1 MTYQRR
7 VANSKAKRK
16 VAFPKVWPTMVQV
29 ELLDE
34 GEQPQRATR
43 DEGGAEEPPHH
54 GFYQMAHERVPAMH
68 LNLPFILDDLK
79 TETSQKQL
87 STARNIMKSVN
98 QQFLPSLDKATHIE
112 FLLSP
117 LDEGLS
123 GGFVGLDASRPWLL
137 YWCTNALSLLGED
150 VGIYNDRVISSLK
163 PLQHPGGGFG
173 GGNGQAPHV
182 AAAYASILTL
192 AITSYHASRG
202 LPENERLAVYADSFA
217 WIDRGKL
224 LQWIRKIKL
233 PSGGFKVNEGGEE
246 DVRAGYCAL
255 VVLAL
260 LGYDD
265 EDLRG
270 DPSLGDLP
278 LLGGVAEYFK
288 SCQTW
293 EGGVGAKPHA
303 EAHGG
308 YAFCV
313 LAALCLLGDPEEAL
327 SKNLDLNRL
336 VSWLS
341 ARQYAPEGGFSGRTN
356 KLVDGCYSTW
366 VGGCW
371 SLVEAA
377 ANAAESRKMSTRINV
392 GDLWSRKA
400 LIRYILTCCQGPNGG
415 LRDKPGMRPDYY
427 HSNYVLLGLSA
438 AQHYYYYD
446 DSFAQ
451 SPVITKSPFRHG
463 YRWKSSKN
471 VPKPTGND
479 GAGGGWLEGLV
490 SDEGDRVGVQHP
502 LFNIPLGAETQ
513 LQSWWEWYND
523 VGDVDSTSSEI

>member
-1 MTYQRR
+1 MSYQRR
-7 VANSKAKRK
+7 AVNSKARRK
-16 VAFPKVWPTMVQV
+16 VVFPKDWPTMVQI
-29 ELLDE
+29 EPLEGQQPRADE
-34 GEQPQRATR
+34 TVDDVSHPN
-43 DEGGAEEPPHH
+43 P
-54 GFYQMAHERVPAMH
+54 YQMAPGRVPVMH

-87 STARNIMKSVN
+87 STARNIMRSVD
-98 QQFLPSLDKATHIE
+98 QATLPSLDKATHIE
-112 FLLSP
+112 FLLNP

-137 YWCTNALSLLGED
+137 YWCINALSALGED
-150 VGIYNDRVISSLK
+150 VGVYNERVISSLK

-192 AITSYHASRG
+192 TVTSYYASRG
-202 LPENERLAVYADSFA
+202 LPENERLGVYANSFA
-217 WIDRGKL
+217 WIDREKL
-224 LQWIRKIKL
+224 LQWLRKIKL
-233 PSGGFKVNEGGEE
+233 PNGGFKVNEGGEE

-260 LGYDD
+260 LGYNE

-270 DPSLGDLP
+270 DLSLGELP
-278 LLGGVAEYFK
+278 LLEGVAGYFK

-293 EGGVGAKPHA
+293 EGGIGAKPHA

-313 LAALCLLGDPEEAL
+313 LAALCLLGDPQEAL
-327 SKNLDLNRL
+327 SENLDFNRL

-377 ANAAESRKMSTRINV
+377 ANAIESSKKSMKVNV

-400 LIRYILTCCQGPNGG
+400 LIRYILTCCQGPYGG
-415 LRDKPGMRPDYY
+415 LRDKPGIRPDYY

-446 DSFAQ
+446 DSSVQ
-451 SPVITKSPFRHG
+451 SPVLTKSPFRHG

-471 VPKPTGND
+471 VPRSSGND
-479 GAGGGWLEGLV
+479 GTGGGWLEGLV
-490 SDEGDRVGVQHP
+490 EDESDRVGVQHP
-502 LFNIPLGAETQ
+502 LFNIPLGAESY
-513 LQSWWEWYND
+513 LQSWWEWFND
-523 VGDVDSTSSEI
+523 ISDVDAIPGEK

>member
-1 MTYQRR
+1 MSYRR
-7 VANSKAKRK
+7 RAVKSKAKRK
-16 VAFPKVWPTMVQV
+16 VAFPKDWPTMVQV
-29 ELLDE
+29 EPLEE
-34 GEQPQRATR
+34 GEQPQLATR
-43 DEGGAEEPPHH
+43 TEGNTNEAFHPNL
-54 GFYQMAHERVPAMH
+54 YQMAPERVPALH

-87 STARNIMKSVN
+87 STARSIMKSVD
-98 QQFLPSLDKATHIE
+98 QPFLPPLDKATHVE

-137 YWCTNALSLLGED
+137 YWCINALSLLGKD
-150 VGIYNDRVISSLK
+150 VGIYNDRAVSSLK
-163 PLQHPGGGFG
+163 PLQHPSGGFG

-192 AITSYHASRG
+192 AITSYHASIG
-202 LPENERLAVYADSFA
+202 LPEDERLAVYADSFA

-224 LQWIRKIKL
+224 LQWLRKIKL
-233 PSGGFKVNEGGEE
+233 PNGGFKVNEGGEE

-270 DPSLGDLP
+270 DLSRGELP
-278 LLGGVAEYFK
+278 LLDGVAEYFK

-293 EGGVGAKPHA
+293 EGGIGAKPNA

-327 SKNLDLNRL
+327 SKTLDLNRL
-336 VSWLS
+336 ISWLS

-377 ANAAESRKMSTRINV
+377 ANAIESGKKSTKMNV

-400 LIRYILTCCQGPNGG
+400 LIRYILTCCQGPRGG
-415 LRDKPGMRPDYY
+415 LRDKPGIRPDYY

-446 DSFAQ
+446 DVSVQ
-451 SPVITKSPFRHG
+451 SPVLTKSPFRHG

-471 VPKPTGND
+471 VPKPTGHD
-479 GAGGGWLEGLV
+479 GTGGGWLEGLV
-490 SDEGDRVGVQHP
+490 SEESDRVGVQHP
-502 LFNIPLGAETQ
+502 LFNIPLGAEGQ
-513 LQSWWEWYND
+513 LQSWWEWFND
-523 VGDVDSTSSEI
+523 VGDVDALSSEN

>member
-1 MTYQRR
+1 
-7 VANSKAKRK
+7 
-16 VAFPKVWPTMVQV
+16 MVQV
-29 ELLDE
+29 DPLEE
-34 GEQPQRATR
+34 GEQPRFATQ
-43 DEGGAEEPPHH
+43 AENNPDGTFHQNM
-54 GFYQMAHERVPAMH
+54 YRMAPERVPAMH
-68 LNLPFILDDLK
+68 LNLPFILDDLE

-87 STARNIMKSVN
+87 STARNIIRSVN
-98 QQFLPSLDKATHIE
+98 QSFLPPLDRATHVE
-112 FLLSP
+112 FLLNP

-123 GGFVGLDASRPWLL
+123 GGFVALDASRPWLL
-137 YWCTNALSLLGED
+137 YWCINALSILGED
-150 VGIYNDRVISSLK
+150 VGAYNARVVSSLK
-163 PLQHPGGGFG
+163 PLQHPNGGFG

-192 AITSYHASRG
+192 ATTSYHVSRG
-202 LPENERLAVYADSFA
+202 LPENERLEVYAESFA

-233 PSGGFKVNEGGEE
+233 PNGGFKVNEGGEE

-260 LGYDD
+260 LGYD
-265 EDLRG
+265 EEELRG
-270 DPSLGDLP
+270 DPSLGELP
-278 LLGGVAEYFK
+278 LLSGVAEYFK
-288 SCQTW
+288 NCQTW
-293 EGGVGAKPHA
+293 EGGIGAKPNA

-313 LAALCLLGDPEEAL
+313 LAALCLLSGPEEAL

-336 VSWLS
+336 ISWLS

-377 ANAAESRKMSTRINV
+377 ANAIECGKGSTKVNV

-400 LIRYILTCCQGPNGG
+400 LIRYILTCCQGPHGG
-415 LRDKPGMRPDYY
+415 LRDKPGIRPDYY

-446 DSFAQ
+446 DSHAQ
-451 SPVITKSPFRHG
+451 SSVSAKSPFRHA

-471 VPKPTGND
+471 VPKPSGDD
-479 GAGGGWLEGLV
+479 GTGGGWLEGLV
-490 SDEGDRVGVQHP
+490 PDESDRVGVQHP
-502 LFNIPLGAETQ
+502 LFNIPLGAEGQ
-513 LQSWWEWYND
+513 LQSWWEWFND
-523 VGDVDSTSSEI
+523 VSDVDAVSREN

>member
-1 MTYQRR
+1 MSHQRR
-7 VANSKAKRK
+7 AVKSKAKRK
-16 VAFPKVWPTMVQV
+16 VTFPKDWPTMVQV
-29 ELLDE
+29 GPLEE
-34 GEQPQRATR
+34 GELSQWVTQTDGDANEASLPSI
-43 DEGGAEEPPHH
+43 
-54 GFYQMAHERVPAMH
+54 YQTAPERVPAMH
-68 LNLPFILDDLK
+68 NSLPFILDDLK

-87 STARNIMKSVN
+87 STAQNVMKSVC
-98 QQFLPSLDKATHIE
+98 QPFLPPLDKATHVE

-137 YWCTNALSLLGED
+137 YWCTNALSLLGEN
-150 VGIYNDRVISSLK
+150 VGFYNDRAITSLK
-163 PLQHPGGGFG
+163 PLQHPSGGFG

-192 AITSYHASRG
+192 AITSYHASKG
-202 LPENERLAVYADSFA
+202 LPDNERLAVYANSFA
-217 WIDRGKL
+217 WIDRQKL
-224 LQWIRKIKL
+224 LQWLRKIKL
-233 PSGGFKVNEGGEE
+233 PNGGFKVNEGGEE

-260 LGYDD
+260 LGYNQ
-265 EDLRG
+265 EELQG
-270 DPSLGDLP
+270 DPSLGELP
-278 LLGGVAEYFK
+278 LLDGVAEYFK

-293 EGGVGAKPHA
+293 EGGIGAKPNA

-327 SKNLDLNRL
+327 SKNLDLDRL

-377 ANAAESRKMSTRINV
+377 VNAIESGKTAVKTNI

-400 LIRYILTCCQGPNGG
+400 LIRYILTCCQGPHGG
-415 LRDKPGMRPDYY
+415 LRDKPGIRPDYY

-446 DSFAQ
+446 RSSNESLALT
-451 SPVITKSPFRHG
+451 SSPFRHG
-463 YRWKSSKN
+463 YRWRSSKN

-479 GAGGGWLEGLV
+479 GTGGGWLEGLV
-490 SDEGDRVGVQHP
+490 SDESDRVGAQHP
-502 LFNIPLGAETQ
+502 LFNIPLGAESQ
-513 LQSWWEWYND
+513 LQSWWEWFND
-523 VGDVDSTSSEI
+523 VSDEEAVLTET